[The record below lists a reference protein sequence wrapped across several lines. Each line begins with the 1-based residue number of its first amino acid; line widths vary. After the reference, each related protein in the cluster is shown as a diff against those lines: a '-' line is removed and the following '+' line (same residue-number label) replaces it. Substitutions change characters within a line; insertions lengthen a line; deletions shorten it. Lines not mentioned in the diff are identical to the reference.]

1 MARIMGRI
9 LSFIVLLV
17 LVILIQMPLVIES
30 INTISWSSGFTEKG
44 LQIILMIWLVD
55 SLLIALSFEWVSLT
69 VSVIPFIITLP
80 ISLVYTTIN
89 SVYGWIVLTNLAV
102 VIVLI
107 LARMMANV
115 L

>member
-1 MARIMGRI
+1 MGRI

-17 LVILIQMPLVIES
+17 LVTLIQMPLVIES
-30 INTISWSSGFTEKG
+30 INTINWSSGFKEGG
-44 LQIILMIWLVD
+44 LQIILVIWLID

-69 VSVIPFIITLP
+69 ISVIPFIITLP

-89 SVYGWIVLTNLAV
+89 SVFGWIVLTNLVV

-107 LARMMANV
+107 LARMVANV